1 MADVIQSAVNDANK
15 QIVEE
20 NELKLAAEPKVNFSE
35 DAAVIEKV
43 LMGEGD
49 LDFSVEVELLPK
61 FEIADH
67 TGIVLTREIAEPS
80 EAEIDEAIN
89 RMAATSRPFTPR
101 GEKEKAREGDRVTI
115 DFVGTMQGIAFPGGT
130 GSDVDLVLG
139 SGQFIP
145 GFEEQLVG
153 AMAGDSRVVQ
163 VTFPENYQ
171 SVDLAGNAAE
181 FAVSVKAVAEP
192 GELALDDEFA
202 KKFGL
207 ESVAKLRE
215 AVKGSLQ
222 EELTEQSRLKIKR
235 QLLDQLDAVYDFEL
249 PPTMLQTEFDL
260 VWQQVAGD
268 MQRSGKTFAEGEEEA
283 TREDYRRIAA
293 RRVRLGLVLAEIGQ
307 KVKVKIDDAEITQ
320 AIVARARQFPGQEKQ
335 VFEYYRK
342 NPEAIADVRA
352 PLFEEKV
359 VDHLIA
365 GAAVTEKKVGREEL
379 FADPDSGEAKLE
391 KPKKAKAKKSDEN
404 KKSDG
409 GKADETKAD

>member
-1 MADVIQSAVNDANK
+1 
-15 QIVEE
+15 
-20 NELKLAAEPKVNFSE
+20 
-35 DAAVIEKV
+35 
-43 LMGEGD
+43 
-49 LDFSVEVELLPK
+49 
-61 FEIADH
+61 
-67 TGIVLTREIAEPS
+67 
-80 EAEIDEAIN
+80 
-89 RMAATSRPFTPR
+89 
-101 GEKEKAREGDRVTI
+101 
-115 DFVGTMQGIAFPGGT
+115 MQGIAFPGGT

>member
-1 MADVIQSAVNDANK
+1 
-15 QIVEE
+15 
-20 NELKLAAEPKVNFSE
+20 
-35 DAAVIEKV
+35 
-43 LMGEGD
+43 
-49 LDFSVEVELLPK
+49 
-61 FEIADH
+61 
-67 TGIVLTREIAEPS
+67 
-80 EAEIDEAIN
+80 
-89 RMAATSRPFTPR
+89 
-101 GEKEKAREGDRVTI
+101 VTI

-145 GFEEQLVG
+145 GFEDQLVG
-153 AMAGDSRVVQ
+153 AKAGDSRTVK

-171 SVDLAGNAAE
+171 SVDLAGKDAE
-181 FAVSVKAVAEP
+181 FAVTVKAVAAP

-222 EELTEQSRLKIKR
+222 EELSEQSRLKIKR
-235 QLLDQLDAVYDFEL
+235 QLLDQLDTEYDFDL

-268 MQRSGKTFAEGEEEA
+268 MQRSGKTFEADEEEKA
-283 TREDYRRIAA
+283 RAEYMRIAA

-342 NPEAIADVRA
+342 NPDAIADVRA

-365 GAAVTEKKVGREEL
+365 GAAVTEKKVSREEL
-379 FADPDSGEAKLE
+379 FADPDSDEGKAE
-391 KPKKAKAKKSDEN
+391 KPKKAKAKKSEDS
-404 KKSDG
+404 KKSEDKKKG
-409 GKADETKAD
+409 E